1 MSVKRYFSHTVILPD
16 GTRRPDSIVEFSA
29 RSVTCYPFSGE
40 IHSTVYV
47 EHPILLSH
55 RGDLHGC
62 VLATDSPLSSMLGDD
77 TDSALYAYSLAPS
90 SQGDSLLT
98 LLGPAVYP

>member
-1 MSVKRYFSHTVILPD
+1 MARFFSHTVILPD
-16 GTRRPDSIVEFSA
+16 GTHLADVVVELTA
-29 RSVTCYPFSGE
+29 RSVSYYPFSRE

-62 VLATDSPLSSMLGDD
+62 VLASDSQLCSMPGND
-77 TDSALYAYSLAPS
+77 TDNALYAYSVAPS
-90 SQGDSLLT
+90 SQGTSLLT
-98 LLGPAVYP
+98 LLGPAVCM